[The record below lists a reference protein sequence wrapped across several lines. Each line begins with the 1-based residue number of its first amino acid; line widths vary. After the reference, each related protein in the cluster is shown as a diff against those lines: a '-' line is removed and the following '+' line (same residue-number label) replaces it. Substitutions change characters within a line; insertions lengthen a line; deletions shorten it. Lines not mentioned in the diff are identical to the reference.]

1 MRGTMV
7 RYTVKPGRAAENQR
21 LIERVME
28 ALATE
33 APAGLHYAAFRL
45 EDGVSFVHVV
55 SHESEDVG
63 DVLREL
69 PAFREFRAGLDDRC
83 EAKPVRTP
91 MHQIGSYGL
100 FGVERGANSKHVQK
114 VGA

>member
-1 MRGTMV
+1 MV
-7 RYTVKPGRAAENQR
+7 RYTVKAGRAAENER

-45 EDGVSFVHVV
+45 EDGVTFVHVV
-55 SHESEDVG
+55 SHDSGDVG
-63 DVLREL
+63 DALREV
-69 PAFREFRAGLDDRC
+69 PAFREFRAGLDERC
-83 EAKPVRTP
+83 EVKPVRTQL
-91 MHQIGSYGL
+91 HEVGSYQF
-100 FGVERGANSKHVQK
+100 FGDRATALQHRHE